1 MLTENLR
8 ALSPNDRICIT
19 DPWHVKLHALST
31 LALKRLYNGLGD
43 HGGKG
48 GRPLAAKTAGHT
60 ASMVSRALGD
70 GIRWRLLK
78 VNPASS
84 CQLPKV
90 EQREAKILEP
100 SEIKWMLAAT
110 QADSARWL
118 YAFLVLAIA
127 SGARRGELF
136 AFTWTDIN
144 FETAVLSISKSLEQT
159 KQGLRVKT
167 PKNRKNRALPLPRL
181 AIEVL

>member
-118 YAFLVLAIA
+118 SAFLVLAIA
-127 SGARRGELF
+127 SGARRGAARRVARFHLDRYQLRDGCPQHLKI
-136 AFTWTDIN
+136 AGTDKARSGGQDS
-144 FETAVLSISKSLEQT
+144 EEPQESCPSSPTA
-159 KQGLRVKT
+159 R
-167 PKNRKNRALPLPRL
+167 N
-181 AIEVL
+181 